1 MADRFSCFDAG
12 PRGFTLIEC
21 LVVLS
26 VLTVML
32 SIGLPSFQ
40 SQIAERRAKAGAYQ
54 LYAAMQ
60 FARSAAQRHQA
71 DVVLCPIADPA
82 VSRPNCGGHFGGFIA
97 AILQLPTS
105 QRLLRVWSPTAN
117 VTVRNRSGSSPVTG
131 TISWNRV
138 GLGSRNMTLS
148 VCSSG
153 RNWAAVVNRLGRPR
167 LAPNWGEC

>member
-1 MADRFSCFDAG
+1 MTDRISCLVAV

-21 LVVLS
+21 LVALS
-26 VLTVML
+26 VLAVIL

-40 SQIAERRAKAGAYQ
+40 SQIAERRAKAGAHQ

-82 VSRPNCGGHFGGFIA
+82 VSRPKCGGHFGGFIA
-97 AILQLPTS
+97 AILQVPPC
-105 QRLLRVWSPTAN
+105 QRLLRVWSPTAH
-117 VTVRNRSGSSPVTG
+117 VSVRNRSGSSPVTG
-131 TISWNRV
+131 TISWNRL
-138 GLGSRNMTLS
+138 GLGNRNMTLS

-167 LAPNWGEC
+167 LAANWGEC

>member
-1 MADRFSCFDAG
+1 MTDRISCLDMV

-21 LVVLS
+21 LIALS
-26 VLTVML
+26 VLAVIL

-40 SQIAERRAKAGAYQ
+40 SQIAERRAKAGAHQ

-82 VSRPNCGGHFGGFIA
+82 DSRPKCGGHFGGFIA

-105 QRLLRVWSPTAN
+105 QRLLRVWSPTAH
-117 VTVRNRSGSSPVTG
+117 VSVRNRNGSSPVTG
-131 TISWNRV
+131 TISWNRL
-138 GLGSRNMTLS
+138 GLGNRNMTLS

-167 LAPNWGEC
+167 LAANWGEC

>member
-12 PRGFTLIEC
+12 PRGFTFIEC

-26 VLTVML
+26 VLAVML

-54 LYAAMQ
+54 FYAAMQ

-82 VSRPNCGGHFGGFIA
+82 VSALNVVV
-97 AILQLPTS
+97 IL
-105 QRLLRVWSPTAN
+105 V
-117 VTVRNRSGSSPVTG
+117 GSSLRYCSYP
-131 TISWNRV
+131 
-138 GLGSRNMTLS
+138 LLS
-148 VCSSG
+148 DCYGSG
-153 RNWAAVVNRLGRPR
+153 RPPLM
-167 LAPNWGEC
+167 

>member
-1 MADRFSCFDAG
+1 MTVRLSYFVTA
-12 PRGFTLIEC
+12 PRGFTLVEC
-21 LVVLS
+21 LVALS
-26 VLTVML
+26 VLAVML
-32 SIGLPSFQ
+32 SIGLPSYQ
-40 SQIAERRAKAGAYQ
+40 SQIAERRARAGAHQ

-82 VSRPNCGGHFGGFIA
+82 VSRPSCGGHFGGFIA

-105 QRLLRVWSPTAN
+105 QRLLRVWSPTAH

-167 LAPNWGEC
+167 LAADWGEC